1 MPQKSTTKLLV
12 TAAVTGALL
21 TATVPLAASSA
32 VAADNSSRASIARVK
47 STPVFIVG
55 DSLTVGAK
63 PYLQAKLKSRV
74 RKVTV
79 DARVG
84 RFSNEGISKLRGRQ
98 ARQARVWVVAL
109 GTNDGPSSS
118 ATRSNV
124 RKVLRKAGP
133 RRQVIWVNVVR
144 PGGYSRVNGALRRAD
159 AKYDNLTVID
169 WAKFIRQHRYYLG
182 GDRVHLNSNGYR
194 ARGQVIAQQVRK
206 VAAYA

>member
-1 MPQKSTTKLLV
+1 MPQNRTTQILV
-12 TAAVTGALL
+12 TAAVSGALL
-21 TATVPLAASSA
+21 TATIPLGSSPA
-32 VAADNSSRASIARVK
+32 VAADNSSQASIARVK

-55 DSLTVGAK
+55 DSLTVGAR
-63 PYLQAKLKSRV
+63 PYLKAQLKSRV

-84 RFSNEGISKLRGRQ
+84 RFSSQGIAKLRSRQ

-124 RKVLRKAGP
+124 RKVMRKAGP

-144 PGGYSRVNGALRRAD
+144 PGGYSRVNREFRRAD

-169 WAKFIRQHRYYLG
+169 WAKYIRQHRNYLG
-182 GDRVHLNSNGYR
+182 GDRVHLNNSGYR
-194 ARGQVIAQQVRK
+194 MRGKIIAQQVRK
-206 VAAYA
+206 VAAFA